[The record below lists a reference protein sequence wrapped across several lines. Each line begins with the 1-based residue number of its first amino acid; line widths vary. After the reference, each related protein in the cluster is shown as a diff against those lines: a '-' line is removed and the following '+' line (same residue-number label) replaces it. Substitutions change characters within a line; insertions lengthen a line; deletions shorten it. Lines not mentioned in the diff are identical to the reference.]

1 MHRITALLATT
12 SALAYDNTLQTAVD
26 NAQGGALGL
35 QDGNAWVARRAPD
48 SEAMVPYWDLTDD
61 FIVGEEAVKA
71 RGKKYLPSF
80 PTELKEDYD
89 FRLATAV
96 FTNIYGDIIETL
108 SSKPFEKE
116 VTLVEGEGTEAK
128 SIPQEIQDFIENV
141 DGDGTNLTG
150 FAANTFYNGINSA
163 VDWIFV
169 DMPISDAQTR
179 ADEKAAGIRPNWS
192 HVLGRNVLE
201 AQQTMIGGEFV
212 WSYIRIWEPGSPNY
226 VRILQRVGDTA
237 TWELWREITNNAGG
251 KEYVRESSGVISI
264 GVIPMVP
271 FITGRRDG
279 KRYFFFPAMRSAAD
293 TQLKLYRQ
301 ESAKQYID
309 TLTAHPMLAGQGV
322 KPDKDADGTPK
333 PIGIGPGRVVYAP
346 PTGDGQHGEWQFISP
361 QGEVLNYHKE
371 NCKETTQQMR
381 ELGRVPLTAQSS
393 NVTVITSAAASGKT
407 RSAVGA
413 WAINLKNALENA
425 LVYTCMWFGIKDTQY
440 SPEVYVYTDF
450 DAFLENVEDLQA
462 LGTARAAKDISR
474 ETYWDELKRRGV
486 LSDDFDKEEEEQRLL
501 DELPGEEDLDAEGNP
516 IVTPPAKKPPVGS
529 NMK

>member
-1 MHRITALLATT
+1 MHRITALLAST

-26 NAQGGALGL
+26 QASGGVIGAN
-35 QDGNAWVARRAPD
+35 DGNAWVARRSKD

-61 FIVGEEAVKA
+61 LIVGEEAVKA
-71 RGKKYLPSF
+71 RGMKYLPSF
-80 PTELKEDYD
+80 PNEIQTDYN
-89 FRLATAV
+89 FRLGTAV
-96 FTNIYGDIIETL
+96 FTNIYGDIVETL

-116 VTLVEGEGTEAK
+116 VALVEGEGTEK
-128 SIPQEIQDFIENV
+128 TSIPESIREFIENV

-150 FAANTFYNGINSA
+150 FAAHTFYNGVNSA

-169 DMPISDAQTR
+169 DMPVSDARTR

-201 AQQTMIGGEFV
+201 AKQTMIGGEFV
-212 WSYIRIWEPGSPNY
+212 WSYIRIWEPGDTNY
-226 VRILQRVGDTA
+226 VRILSRVGDVA
-237 TWELWREITNNAGG
+237 TWELWKERTNRMGG
-251 KEYVRESSGVISI
+251 KEYLRVDQGVFSI
-264 GVIPMVP
+264 NVIPMVP

-293 TQLKLYRQ
+293 TQIKLYRQ
-301 ESAKQYID
+301 ESAKQYVE
-309 TLTAHPMLAGQGV
+309 TLTAYPMLAGQGV
-322 KPDKDADGTPK
+322 KPEKNADGTPK
-333 PIGIGPGRVVYAP
+333 PIGVGPGRVVYAP
-346 PTGDGQHGEWQFISP
+346 PTGDGGSGTWQFISP
-361 QGEVLNYHKE
+361 TADVLNFHKE

-413 WAINLKNALENA
+413 WALNLKNALENA
-425 LVYTCMWFGIKDTQY
+425 LVYTCMWLGISDTQY

-450 DAFLENVEDLQA
+450 DAFLENAEDLQA
-462 LGTARAAKDISR
+462 LATARTAKDISQ

-486 LSDDFDKEEEEQRLL
+486 LSDDFDKDQERERLL
-501 DELPGEEDLDAEGNP
+501 EELPGEEDLDENGNP
-516 IVTPPAKKPPVGS
+516 IVPSNPGANNNPARKE
-529 NMK
+529 